1 LLNFKFRLQ
10 KYKKWFGKLL
20 LYDIFDKSIFN
31 TLINKNMPITANYP
45 DRKSWL
51 KIPENSDFPIQNIP
65 FGVFIT
71 KEDIITIGTRIGDY
85 VIDLGALQK
94 LNYFE
99 GIDLTDD
106 MFMQDTLND
115 FISDGKKTWRL
126 VRNRIA
132 DIFDANNTKLKSNK
146 QHLDLV
152 IFKIDEVEM
161 QLPVQIGD
169 YTDFYSSKEH
179 ATNVGMM
186 FRDPANALLPNWL
199 HIPVGYH
206 GRSSTIVPSG
216 IPVHRP
222 MGQTLPDGEKSPV
235 FGPSRSIDFE
245 LEMGFITTDAN
256 VMGENIPVHE
266 AEDYIFGMVLLN
278 DWSARDIQKWEYVP
292 LGPFLAK
299 NFATSISPWI
309 VTMDAL
315 EPFRTKGPKQD
326 PTPLPYLQQKGK
338 NAFDIHLEVAIA
350 PENAEAKVV
359 SKSNFKYMYWSMSQ
373 QLAHHTSNGCRVNSG
388 DMMGSGTI
396 SGSEKDS
403 FGSMLELTWGGKNPI
418 TMADGSERKFI
429 NDNDTVIMKGFCK
442 NNEVRIGFGEV
453 SSKLLPPFV
462 RK

>member
-1 LLNFKFRLQ
+1 
-10 KYKKWFGKLL
+10 
-20 LYDIFDKSIFN
+20 
-31 TLINKNMPITANYP
+31 MPITAN
-45 DRKSWL
+45 DTNRKSWL
-51 KIPENSDFPIQNIP
+51 EVPVNSDFPIQNIP
-65 FGVFIT
+65 FGVFLT
-71 KEDIITIGTRIGDY
+71 KENIVTVGTRIGDFA
-85 VIDLGALQK
+85 IDLGALQQ

-99 GIDLTDD
+99 GIELTDD

-115 FISDGKKTWRL
+115 FISDGQKTWRL

-132 DIFDANNTKLKSNK
+132 ELFDVTNLKLQNNAKDRDII
-146 QHLDLV
+146 
-152 IFKIDEVEM
+152 IFKMEDVEM
-161 QLPVQIGD
+161 QLPVLIGD

-179 ATNVGMM
+179 ATNVGKM
-186 FRDPANALLPNWL
+186 FRDPENALLPNWL

-222 MGQTLPDGEKSPV
+222 MGQTLPNGETTPV
-235 FGPSRSIDFE
+235 FGPSRSVDFE
-245 LEMGFITTDAN
+245 LETAFITTDVN
-256 VMGENIPVHE
+256 IMGENIAVTE

-299 NFATSISPWI
+299 NFASSISPWI

-315 EPFRTKGPKQD
+315 EPFRTKGPKQE

-338 NAFDIHLEVAIA
+338 HSFDINLEVAIQ
-350 PENAEAKVV
+350 PENAKPTVV
-359 SKSNFKYMYWSMSQ
+359 SNSNFKYLYWSMCQ

-396 SGSEKDS
+396 SGPTEDS

-418 TMADGSERKFI
+418 KMSNKTKRKFI
-429 NDNDTVIMKGFCK
+429 NDNDTVIMKGFCQ
-442 NNEVRIGFGEV
+442 NGQVRIGFGEV

-462 RK
+462 RQ

>member
-1 LLNFKFRLQ
+1 
-10 KYKKWFGKLL
+10 
-20 LYDIFDKSIFN
+20 
-31 TLINKNMPITANYP
+31 MPITANEP
-45 DRKSWL
+45 NRKSWL
-51 KIPENSDFPIQNIP
+51 EVPQESDFPIQNIP
-65 FGVFIT
+65 FGVFLT
-71 KEDIITIGTRIGDY
+71 RENVVTVGTRIGNFA
-85 VIDLGALQK
+85 IDLGALQQM
-94 LNYFE
+94 NYFE
-99 GIDLTDD
+99 DIELTDD

-115 FISDGKKTWRL
+115 FISDGQKTWRL

-132 DIFDANNTKLKSNK
+132 DIFDAENPKLRDNSEHKK
-146 QHLDLV
+146 IV
-152 IFKIDEVEM
+152 IFNMDEVEM
-161 QLPVQIGD
+161 QLPVLIGD

-179 ATNVGMM
+179 ATNVGKM
-186 FRDPANALLPNWL
+186 FRDPENALLPNWL

-206 GRSSTIVPSG
+206 GRSSSIIPSG

-222 MGQTLPDGEKSPV
+222 MGQTLPNGETTPV
-235 FGPSRSIDFE
+235 FGPSRLIDFE
-245 LEMGFITTDAN
+245 LETAFITTDVN
-256 VMGENIPVHE
+256 IMGENIPIHE

-299 NFATSISPWI
+299 NFASSISPWI

-315 EPFRTKGPKQD
+315 EPFRTKSPKQE

-338 NAFDIHLEVAIA
+338 HSFDINLEVAIQ
-350 PENAEAKVV
+350 PENGDATVV
-359 SKSNFKYMYWSMSQ
+359 SKTNFKYMYWTMSQ

-396 SGSEKDS
+396 SGPTRDS

-418 TMADGSERKFI
+418 VLSDGTERKFI
-429 NDNDTVIMKGFCK
+429 NDYDTVIMKGYCK
-442 NNEVRIGFGEV
+442 NSNFRIGFGEV